1 MSRLSFVKMSDFDFT
16 KVDWFVVGISGGKD
30 STGLLRWMK
39 KEFLPSRNIS
49 PDKLLC
55 IFTDTQNEAPET
67 YNHILKISQE
77 IHPVICLESEGFY
90 NLARRKKRFPS
101 TKARFCTTELKLIP
115 AKNFMDSLEGKILS
129 VNGVRADESRER
141 AELPEFSEVFD
152 SHSGYTTWRPL
163 LDWTLED
170 VFLIHKRY
178 NFPLNPLYEK
188 GFKRVGCMPC
198 IMSRKSE
205 IRLMAKLMPE
215 RIEQLSEAENSFE
228 GRSSFH
234 SFFARNAIPLR
245 YRTHEYETKKGEKV
259 LIGTIKDV
267 TEWSRTSDFKRSSN
281 FDFHYE
287 DFEDAFE
294 ESSCMA
300 GVCE

>member
-1 MSRLSFVKMSDFDFT
+1 MSFDFQ

-30 STGLLRWMK
+30 STALLLWMK
-39 KEFLPSRNIS
+39 KEFLPKHNIS

-67 YNHILKISQE
+67 YNHILKISFE
-77 IHPVICLESEGFY
+77 IHPVIWLESEGFY
-90 NLARRKKRFPS
+90 NLAKRKKRFPS

-115 AKNFMDSLEGKILS
+115 AKNFMDSLEGNILS

-141 AELPEFSEVFD
+141 AELPEFSYVFD

-170 VFLIHKRY
+170 VFLIHKRHS
-178 NFPLNPLYEK
+178 FPLNPLYAM

-205 IRLMAKLMPE
+205 IRKMVKLMPE
-215 RIEQLSEAENSFE
+215 RIEMLAEAENTSTGKNNF
-228 GRSSFH
+228 SSF
-234 SFFARNAIPLR
+234 FPRTAIPLR
-245 YRTHEYETKKGEKV
+245 YRTREIESKKGKLLV
-259 LIGTIKDV
+259 GTIYDV
-267 TEWSRTSDFKRSSN
+267 VEWSKTTDRKQTSN
-281 FDFHYE
+281 YDFHYE
-287 DFEDAFE
+287 DYEDAFE